1 MASICTTCRR
11 LVAALAAA
19 LAGLAIE
26 CPAQTPLREFR
37 NRAGTFRIDLPDS
50 WRQLAPNEAVRIGE
64 NPNAPAELGLSQ
76 PDHYYAV
83 GPVDEWLAGVFTGPW
98 VQVVEHDNEWHLG
111 DDFASL
117 LVEKWREDG
126 VKTGVQYELTD
137 VRRDQVGAQAREVL
151 TARRT
156 STPKPPRL
164 PLASLDVHAPAG
176 NQEVSLSFTCAAP
189 EFARWD
195 QEFHRWLQTLAFAH
209 AARGEQKLSDRLWG
223 PILGGAV
230 VSLVLLLLY
239 KHTRRRG

>member
-1 MASICTTCRR
+1 MASIVTTCRR

-19 LAGLAIE
+19 LAGLAVE

-37 NRAGTFRIDLPDS
+37 NRAETFRIDLPAS

-76 PDHYYAV
+76 PGHYYAV
-83 GPVDEWLAGVFTGPW
+83 GPVDEWLAGVFTSPW
-98 VQVVEHDNEWHLG
+98 VQVVEHDNEWHLE

-137 VRRDQVGAQAREVL
+137 IRRDKVGAQAREVL

-176 NQEVSLSFTCAAP
+176 GREVSLCFTCPAA
-189 EFARWD
+189 EFARWHP
-195 QEFHRWLQTLAFAH
+195 EFHRWLQTLAFAH
-209 AARGEQKLSDRLWG
+209 AARGEPKLSDRLWT

-230 VSLVLLLLY
+230 VGLVLLLLY
-239 KHTRRRG
+239 KHTQRRG